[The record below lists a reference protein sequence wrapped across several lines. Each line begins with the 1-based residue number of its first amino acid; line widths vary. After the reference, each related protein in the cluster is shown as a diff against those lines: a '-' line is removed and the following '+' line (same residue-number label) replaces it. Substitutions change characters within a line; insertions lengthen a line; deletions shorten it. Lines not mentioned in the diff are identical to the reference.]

1 MLVTRKSMVTGRVH
15 TLDLPITE
23 AQALE
28 YEAGKLLQDA
38 FPDASPAEREF
49 YKTGITD
56 EEWQA
61 TFPPEDEDDDL
72 GKLQAG
78 APSPED
84 GKR

>member
-1 MLVTRKSMVTGRVH
+1 MLVTRKSMVSGKTH
-15 TLDLPITE
+15 TLDLPITVE
-23 AQALE
+23 QALE

-49 YKTGITD
+49 YKTGITA
-56 EEWQA
+56 EEWA
-61 TFPPEDEDDDL
+61 RVFPPEDEL

-84 GKR
+84 GKL